1 MIARFPWTDELKGGR
16 GLALVDLLPDP
27 QGDVE
32 ALVDARR
39 QLAKYRQRMADIKEF
54 IRAQRI
60 PRDADIIIAS
70 LNLEGRGEVALR
82 SLGKKYGITSE
93 WACQIKIQGLKLL
106 ARELHLS
113 ITEIERLQY
122 TVEELERIVLSA

>member
-93 WACQIKIQGLKLL
+93 WARQIKIQGLKLL